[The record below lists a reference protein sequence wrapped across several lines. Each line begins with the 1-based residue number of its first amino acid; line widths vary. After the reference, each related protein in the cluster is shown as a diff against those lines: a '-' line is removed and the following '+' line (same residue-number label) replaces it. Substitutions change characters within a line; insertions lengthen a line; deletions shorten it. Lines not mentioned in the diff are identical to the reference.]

1 MRWPL
6 LRIGLK
12 YGWRLLKIAGLK
24 KNFIVVVFMDRVCA
38 IDA

>member
-1 MRWPL
+1 MRRRL
-6 LRIGLK
+6 LRMCSK
-12 YGWRLLKIAGLK
+12 YGRRLLKIAGPK